1 MDLYNMNTLK
11 LTNYK
16 IGDVIGKGGFGTVYS
31 AVRIEDNLPVAIKE
45 IPAQSIT
52 QWAKIKNCKGKKR
65 NVPLEIELLSK
76 MDGVSGVIKLIEWL
90 EVNQTIEHYVNTKG
104 SIDTSIDTSISS
116 TPITTSI
123 DVVMG
128 VDEIEVYLKKK
139 DDSSISTVAFLLV
152 LERPDHFVDLFDYV
166 AARHKLK
173 EHVVKKF
180 FKDIFFT
187 VKNCFDRG
195 IVHRDIKDENILLE
209 LDPRNEVVKLILID
223 FGSGSYIRKSDF
235 VDFQGTKE
243 FAPPEFFRYRRY
255 NGEMLTVWSLGVLL
269 FSMLCGNVPW
279 QHERDILNANES
291 DIWFPSNVNVS
302 KSCEDLIKWCLTRD
316 LTRRARL
323 QDIYNHEWMN

>member
-1 MDLYNMNTLK
+1 MNTLK
-11 LTNYK
+11 LANYK
-16 IGDVIGKGGFGTVYS
+16 IGHVIGKGGFGTVYS

-65 NVPLEIELLSK
+65 TVPLEIELLSK
-76 MDGVSGVIKLIEWL
+76 MDGVSGIIKLIEWL
-90 EVNQTIEHYVNTKG
+90 EVNQTVKHYVNTSLG
-104 SIDTSIDTSISS
+104 DTSSID
-116 TPITTSI
+116 
-123 DVVMG
+123 
-128 VDEIEVYLKKK
+128 EYLKD
-139 DDSSISTVAFLLV
+139 DDSNPISTVAFLLI

-180 FKDIFFT
+180 FKDIFFA

-209 LDPRNEVVKLILID
+209 LDPKNEVVKLILID
-223 FGSGSYIRKSDF
+223 FGSGSYMRKTDF

-243 FAPPEFFRYRRY
+243 FAPPEFFKHRRY

-302 KSCEDLIKWCLTRD
+302 KSCADLIKWCLTRD
-316 LTRRARL
+316 LTRRAKL

>member
-65 NVPLEIELLSK
+65 IVPLEIELLSK

-90 EVNQTIEHYVNTKG
+90 EVNQTVEHYVNTSLKT
-104 SIDTSIDTSISS
+104 DTSIDTSISS
-116 TPITTSI
+116 I
-123 DVVMG
+123 
-128 VDEIEVYLKKK
+128 DEIEEYLKKN
-139 DDSSISTVAFLLV
+139 DDNPISTVAFLLI

-166 AARHKLK
+166 AVRHKLK
-173 EHVVKKF
+173 EHVAKKF
-180 FKDIFFT
+180 FKDIFFA

-223 FGSGSYIRKSDF
+223 FGSGSYMRKSDF

-243 FAPPEFFRYRRY
+243 FAPPEFFKYGRY
-255 NGEMLTVWSLGVLL
+255 NGEMLTVWSLGILL

-279 QHERDILNANES
+279 QHEMDILNANES

-302 KSCEDLIKWCLTRD
+302 KSCADLIKWCLTSE

-323 QDIYNHEWMN
+323 KDIYNHEWMN